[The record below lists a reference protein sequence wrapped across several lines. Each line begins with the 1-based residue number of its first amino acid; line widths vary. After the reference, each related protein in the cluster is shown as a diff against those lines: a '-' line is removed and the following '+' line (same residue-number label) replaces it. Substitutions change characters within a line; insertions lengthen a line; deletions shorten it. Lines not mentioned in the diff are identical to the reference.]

1 MYFKFALITL
11 GVLIV
16 LMVYRVIFRSPS
28 IFYKIQSINV
38 FTSLCVLFLMV
49 YVYFLNQPG
58 FIDLAF
64 IYIVINYIGIVI
76 VLKYV
81 QAVYNNQDKR
91 L

>member
-16 LMVYRVIFRSPS
+16 LMVYRILFRSPTV
-28 IFYKIQSINV
+28 FYKIQSINA

-49 YVYFLNQPG
+49 YVYFLKQPG

-64 IYIVINYIGIVI
+64 IYIVINYIGIVT
-76 VLKYV
+76 VLKYI
-81 QAVYNNQDKR
+81 QAIYNDQDKK